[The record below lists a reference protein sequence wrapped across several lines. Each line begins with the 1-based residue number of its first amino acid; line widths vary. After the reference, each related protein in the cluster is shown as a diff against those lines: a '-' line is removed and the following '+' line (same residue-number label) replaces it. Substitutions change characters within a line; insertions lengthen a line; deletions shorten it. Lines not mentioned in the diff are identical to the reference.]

1 MEYNITVEAENADF
15 DNEVY
20 YRVYAASAV
29 TLTVNSFSIS
39 MDAETTLD
47 ILVKSIS
54 DTPGVY
60 LIGTNRY
67 AVDASKT
74 LSKYPEPEEIAPTP
88 PGPDIDV
95 DVQAFL
101 DATGISDSSIITALE
116 TFVNTLKTESLWDK
130 MVAIYP
136 FVTDKTNP
144 IDIQAQFK
152 YNLKDPQDTDS
163 AYRLVTFGSVTYSPE
178 GITNFNN
185 GNYIRTYIYSDNP
198 TAFPTGPN
206 FINLGYYL
214 RTNTDTDYGI
224 LGNNDTGLI
233 QSPYYISV
241 RDFGSG
247 PFGYL
252 FNYGASS
259 NYNIATANCNDLGT
273 HVFNRIDNSIVEVA
287 TPSGTSSRFLPLQV
301 PSTTVGLGIGYR
313 GLTTTNIISHY
324 YFSDQLS
331 SIQITTMQTSV
342 NQLQTDLGR
351 ATH

>member
-1 MEYNITVEAENADF
+1 MEYNITVEAGNADF
-15 DNEVY
+15 DNEIY
-20 YRVYAASAV
+20 YRVYAASAT
-29 TLTVNSFSIS
+29 TLTVNGFSLS
-39 MDAETTLD
+39 MDAETVLD

-54 DTPGVY
+54 ATAGVY
-60 LIGTNRY
+60 VIGTNRF
-67 AVDASKT
+67 AVDAPTT
-74 LSKYPEPEEIAPTP
+74 LSKYPEPEPPAPTP
-88 PGPDIDV
+88 PEPDIDV

-101 DATGISDSSIITALE
+101 DATGISDSAITTALE
-116 TFVNTLKTESLWDK
+116 TFVTTLKTESLWSK

-136 FVTDKTNP
+136 FVTDKTSSV
-144 IDIQAQFK
+144 DIQAQFK
-152 YNLKDPQDTDS
+152 YNLKDPQDTDA
-163 AYRLVTFGSVTYSPE
+163 AYRLITFGSVTYSPE

-185 GNYIRTYIYSDNP
+185 GNYIRTYVYSDNP

-224 LGNNDTGLI
+224 LGNNDTASFT
-233 QSPYYISV
+233 SPYYISV

-252 FNYGASS
+252 LNYGATS
-259 NYNIATANCNDLGT
+259 NYNIATTNCNDLGT
-273 HVFNRIDNSIVEVA
+273 HVFNRVDSSTVEVV
-287 TPSGTSSRFLPLQV
+287 TPSTTVSRFLPLEI

-331 SIQITTMQTSV
+331 SVQIATMQTAV